1 MSLTSIHAPARFVR
15 IGDLEFELISSI
27 GRIKNPN
34 FHDRDTKN
42 FTIKADYNTAAQIVA
57 SGETWR
63 IAELY
68 NATSEDLIPSN
79 VAEILRDEDG
89 NVTGF
94 IMEYDN
100 SEYNIP
106 GDITVHND
114 GTVTIEYGKPSELDK
129 TSAAL
134 DAMVYAALTE

>member
-1 MSLTSIHAPARFVR
+1 MFAITPARYVR
-15 IGDLEFELISSI
+15 VGEAKFELISSV

-34 FHDRDTKN
+34 FKDRDTKN
-42 FTIKADYNTAAQIVA
+42 FTINASYDDASQLVA
-57 SGETWR
+57 SG
-63 IAELY
+63 
-68 NATSEDLIPSN
+68 NAWCISEVYGASSEDLIPSN
-79 VAEILRDEDG
+79 ATEVLRDEDG
-89 NVTGF
+89 NVNGF

-129 TSAAL
+129 TIAAL

>member
-1 MSLTSIHAPARFVR
+1 METILTAPMRYVR
-15 IGDLEFELISSI
+15 IGEQRFQLVASF

-34 FHDRDTKN
+34 FYDRDTKN

-57 SGETWR
+57 SGEHWR
-63 IAELY
+63 IAETY
-68 NATSEDLIPSN
+68 NATSEELIPSN
-79 VAEILRDEDG
+79 AAEILRDEDG
-89 NVTGF
+89 SVIGF
-94 IMEYDN
+94 VMEYDN